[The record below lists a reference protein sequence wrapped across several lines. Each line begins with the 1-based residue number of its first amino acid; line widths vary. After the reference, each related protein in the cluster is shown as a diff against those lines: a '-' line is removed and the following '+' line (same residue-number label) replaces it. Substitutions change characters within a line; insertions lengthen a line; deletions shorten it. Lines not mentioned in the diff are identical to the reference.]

1 MSDSINQLFIKII
14 AINLIVVGLFAVFI
28 PLIAFYQKKYDDQ
41 SQINRLYLYLIGGIL
56 LIIIGALIYN

>member
-28 PLIAFYQKKYDDQ
+28 PLIAIFQKKYDDR

-56 LIIIGALIYN
+56 LIVIGALIYN

>member
-14 AINLIVVGLFAVFI
+14 TINLIVVGLFAVFI

-41 SQINRLYLYLIGGIL
+41 S
-56 LIIIGALIYN
+56 

>member
-1 MSDSINQLFIKII
+1 MSDSINQLFIKVI

-28 PLIAFYQKKYDDQ
+28 PLIAIFQKKYDDR

-56 LIIIGALIYN
+56 LIVIGALIYN